1 MDTTRV
7 LNIFLNVARAQSF
20 SQAAHDTGLTTPA
33 VSRAIAQLEE
43 RLGVRLLH
51 RTTRRVSLTDEGAR
65 LFELADSAL
74 RLLDEAMDKTVYAT
88 QQTGGM
94 IRIAAPRSLG
104 VKLLVPV
111 LAAFQD
117 KRPDIHFDVM
127 LDDHFTDLAANKIDV
142 GFRAGSAPERNVISR
157 SLGAMSLVVC
167 ASNQYVTRHGLPRS
181 AEDLA
186 THRCTAF
193 RHPNTGRTVPW
204 ELLVGN
210 EFVFKDVSAVA
221 TFNDV
226 EAEVAAVRAGIGIG
240 QLPDYLVANELSGG
254 GLVTLLPQ
262 CATSRLGVFMYY
274 SERERIPARVRQFID
289 FVMDWP
295 DFPFDRRTTFPS
307 SSSPACQEKPR

>member
-7 LNIFLNVARAQSF
+7 LNIFLCVARAQSF

-43 RLGVRLLH
+43 HLGIRLLH

-65 LFELADSAL
+65 LFELADAGL
-74 RLLDEAMDKTVYAT
+74 RLLDEAMDKTVYAK
-88 QQTGGM
+88 QQSGGL

-111 LAAFQD
+111 IASFQD
-117 KRPDIHFDVM
+117 KHPDVHFEVL
-127 LDDHFTDLAANKIDV
+127 LDDHFTDLVANKIDV
-142 GFRAGSAPERNVISR
+142 GFRAGTAPERNVISR
-157 SLGAMSLVVC
+157 SLGAMSLIVC
-167 ASNQYVTRHGLPRS
+167 ASSQYVTRHGYPRS

-186 THRCTAF
+186 QHRCTGF

-204 ELLVGN
+204 ELMIGD
-210 EFVFKDVSAVA
+210 EFVFKEVPAVA
-221 TFNDV
+221 IFNDV
-226 EAEVAAVRAGIGIG
+226 DAEVAAVRAGIGIG
-240 QLPDYLVANELSGG
+240 QLPDYLVADALSGG
-254 GLVTLLPQ
+254 GLVTLLTQ
-262 CATSRLGVFMYY
+262 CATSRLGVFMFY

-295 DFPFDRRTTFPS
+295 ALPFRPRVPS
-307 SSSPACQEKPR
+307 MLS

>member
-65 LFELADSAL
+65 LFELADAAL
-74 RLLDEAMDKTVYAT
+74 RLLDEAMDKTIYA
-88 QQTGGM
+88 QHQTGGI

-104 VKLLVPV
+104 IKLLVP
-111 LAAFQD
+111 LIAAFQD
-117 KRPDIHFDVM
+117 KRPDIHFDVT
-127 LDDHFTDLAANKIDV
+127 LDDYFSDLVANKIDV
-142 GFRAGSAPERNVISR
+142 GFRTGTAPERNVISR

-167 ASNQYVTRHGLPRS
+167 ASTQYVTRHGVPRS
-181 AEDLA
+181 AEELGM
-186 THRCTAF
+186 HRCTAF

-204 ELLVGN
+204 ELLIGN
-210 EFVFKDVSAVA
+210 EFVFKDVTAVA
-221 TFNDV
+221 VFNDV
-226 EAEVAAVRAGIGIG
+226 DAEVAAVRAGIGIG
-240 QLPDYLVANELSGG
+240 QLPDYLVAGDLSSGE
-254 GLVTLLPQ
+254 LVTLLPQ
-262 CATSRLGVFMYY
+262 CATSRLGVYMFY
-274 SERERIPARVRQFID
+274 SEHERLPARVRQFID

-295 DFPFDRRTTFPS
+295 ELPFDRRAPS
-307 SSSPACQEKPR
+307 LVSSTSSPAGV

>member
-7 LNIFLNVARAQSF
+7 LNIFLSVARAQSF

-43 RLGVRLLH
+43 HLGVRLLH
-51 RTTRRVSLTDEGAR
+51 RTTRRVNLTDEGAR
-65 LFELADSAL
+65 LFELADAGL
-74 RLLDEAMDKTVYAT
+74 RLLDEAMDKTIYSK
-88 QQTGGM
+88 QQAGGL

-111 LAAFQD
+111 IAAFQQ
-117 KRPDIHFDVM
+117 RHPDIHFDVT
-127 LDDHFTDLAANKIDV
+127 LDDHFTDIVANKIDV
-142 GFRAGSAPERNVISR
+142 GFRAGNAPERNVISR
-157 SLGAMSLVVC
+157 TLGAMSLVVC
-167 ASNQYVTRHGLPRS
+167 ASTQYVTQHGFPRS
-181 AEDLA
+181 ADDLPQ
-186 THRCTAF
+186 HRCTGF

-204 ELLVGN
+204 ELLIGN
-210 EFVFKDVSAVA
+210 EFVFKDVPAVA

-226 EAEVAAVRAGIGIG
+226 DAEVAAVRSGIGIG
-240 QLPDYLVANELSGG
+240 QLPDYLVVNDLAGG

-262 CATSRLGVFMYY
+262 CATSRLGVFMFY

-295 DFPFDRRTTFPS
+295 DLPFARRAAPTS
-307 SSSPACQEKPR
+307 SSV